1 MLTSIYMFFTPLLS
15 DICLFGVQ
23 LVGLFTSNHSPETN
37 AYNQKNSSVSPVTC
51 TIEILPG
58 AFSNSATSCQN
69 ESNGNIFFD
78 TTFII
83 NGTWPYTF
91 DWDDLSTPQNDVFN
105 DDGSIALDSI
115 PAGTYELL
123 ITDASGC
130 STYGSTIVEDPVFYA
145 ITLIDSVGLCKLTGG
160 IQVVQVIAPPT
171 LLNINWDFA
180 FTPYDDNFGSGPYDI
195 GFPPE
200 ENDQEDLSAGLEGGI
215 YFLEITAVYDTADM
229 ELNCVWRDTL
239 NIFIDSLRLLC
250 PSGDAYLFAETPDT
264 PSTYQWQVDSLNGFM
279 DVNPDAHHSGT
290 TSPLLFLMDMPSS
303 WYGNIYRC
311 RLIHAM
317 DTTFTEPFK
326 LRFGLCKDS
335 TISHWAN
342 PSAWHCN
349 IVPDSY
355 TDVYITDTNSFFG
368 VFSNAFCRSLT
379 LLPGSSMIIVNPY
392 TITIDGDP

>member
-1 MLTSIYMFFTPLLS
+1 MFFTPLLS

-23 LVGLFTSNHSPETN
+23 LVGLFSLDHSPDTILI
-37 AYNQKNSSVSPVTC
+37 NQKINNSIPVTC
-51 TIEILPG
+51 TIEILPEG
-58 AFSNSATSCQN
+58 FANSGTSCQN
-69 ESNGNIFFD
+69 QSNGSIVFNTAFL
-78 TTFII
+78 I
-83 NGTWPYTF
+83 NGTPPYTF

-105 DDGSIALDSI
+105 DDGTIALDSV
-115 PAGTYELL
+115 PAGTYALL
-123 ITDASGC
+123 VTDDSGC
-130 STYGSTIVEDPVFYA
+130 STSGTAIIEDPEFYA
-145 ITLIDSVGLCKLTGG
+145 TTYIDSVGQCKLTGG
-160 IQVVQVIAPPT
+160 IQIGLVISPPVP
-171 LLNINWDFA
+171 LNYNWDFA
-180 FTPYDDNFGSGPYDI
+180 FTPYDDDFGSGPNDI
-195 GFPPE
+195 GFPAE
-200 ENDQEDLSAGLEGGI
+200 ENDQEDLSTGLEGGI
-215 YFLEITAVYDTADM
+215 YFLEVTAVYDTMDM
-229 ELNCVWRDTL
+229 ELNCAWRDTF

-264 PSTYQWQVDSLNGFM
+264 PSTYQWQVDSLNGFI

-290 TSPLLFLMDMPSS
+290 TSPLLLLMDMPSS

-349 IVPDSY
+349 VVPDSY

-392 TITIDGDP
+392 TLTIVDP

>member
-1 MLTSIYMFFTPLLS
+1 MSFASWLINIY
-15 DICLFGVQ
+15 LFGAH
-23 LVGLFTSNHSPETN
+23 LAGSYFLYHTSEVFFV
-37 AYNQKNSSVSPVTC
+37 NQKNYSPLPLTC
-51 TIEILPG
+51 TIELLPG
-58 AFSNSATSCQN
+58 GFSNSATSCQN
-69 ESNGNIFFD
+69 ESNGSIVFD
-78 TTFII
+78 TAFLI
-83 NGTWPYTF
+83 NGTPPYTF

-105 DDGSIALDSI
+105 DDGTNALDSI
-115 PAGTYELL
+115 PAGTYALL
-123 ITDASGC
+123 ITDTLGC
-130 STYGSTIVEDPVFYA
+130 SIIGSTTVEDPVFYA
-145 ITLIDSVGLCKLTGG
+145 TTIIDSVGLCKLTGG
-160 IQVVQVIAPPT
+160 IQIVQVISPPV
-171 LLNINWDFA
+171 LLNYNWDFA
-180 FTPYDDNFGSGPYDI
+180 FTPYDDDFGSGPNDI
-195 GFPPE
+195 GFPAE
-200 ENDQEDLSAGLEGGI
+200 ENDQEDLFEGLEGGT
-215 YFLEITAVYDTADM
+215 YFLELTLVYDTMDL
-229 ELNCVWRDTL
+229 ENDCVWRDTF

-250 PSGDAYLFAETPDT
+250 PSGDAYLFAETRDT
-264 PSTYQWQVDSLNGFM
+264 PSTYQWQVDSLNGFI

-349 IVPDSY
+349 VVPDSY

-392 TITIDGDP
+392 TITIVDP